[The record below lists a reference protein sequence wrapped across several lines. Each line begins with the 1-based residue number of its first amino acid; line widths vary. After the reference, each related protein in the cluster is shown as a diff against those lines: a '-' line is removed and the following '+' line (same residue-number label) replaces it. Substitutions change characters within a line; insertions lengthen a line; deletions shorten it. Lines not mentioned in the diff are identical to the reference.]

1 LTLLLKKR
9 FFCHKKSFNNYY
21 RWFYHSVQ
29 RKKQITPSKSA
40 TEIDCWIAAKHIY
53 IIKGNVPAEK
63 QSTTFF
69 WEEIF

>member
-1 LTLLLKKR
+1 METISLTLLIIQLLN
-9 FFCHKKSFNNYY
+9 SLN
-21 RWFYHSVQ
+21 
-29 RKKQITPSKSA
+29 PS
-40 TEIDCWIAAKHIY
+40 ENIAARTFKYAGWASLKMVLTALIY

>member
-1 LTLLLKKR
+1 MKKVINRYLLKDFTTK
-9 FFCHKKSFNNYY
+9 
-21 RWFYHSVQ
+21 
-29 RKKQITPSKSA
+29 I
-40 TEIDCWIAAKHIY
+40 IY